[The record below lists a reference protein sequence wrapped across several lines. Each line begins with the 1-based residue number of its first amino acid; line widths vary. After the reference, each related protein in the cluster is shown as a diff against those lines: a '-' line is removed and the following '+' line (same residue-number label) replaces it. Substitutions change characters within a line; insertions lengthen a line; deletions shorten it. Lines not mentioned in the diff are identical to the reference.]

1 MDSKSH
7 QCSICKKS
15 FPRPS
20 KLQHHIAYHHEKKF
34 SFECI
39 QCGKAYSNQ
48 DHVNRHYRTVHQQEN
63 TTTKKFNCM
72 INNCTKTF
80 VNKQNLD
87 RHIRIVHKKTKLKSI
102 KCLYCFEYVESLES
116 HLIAKHNSTS
126 IDKLKCLDCSKEF
139 SSIKSLI
146 HHRIIHTD
154 HPLAF
159 AHFIRLVK
167 GWVTTFEDHERRE
180 VDVQWTMNRLLDE
193 IDRKQVFKCDLCD
206 RIFRSLFQLDQHR
219 NSKIHQGEFICEYP
233 NCGKRFLYMRNLR
246 QHFKI
251 HHENISRL
259 SCPMNSCS
267 KTFTSQASICRHL
280 SKCHSP
286 NDIIEQINT
295 KQKQNHHRQSNIQSL
310 LSGFNSRKLNQENEI
325 SKQMKNLLKLLLTED
340 NLVQIPDENM
350 DTSINE
356 NSFDQHLLNG
366 YNDIGL
372 VEL

>member
-15 FPRPS
+15 FSRPS

-39 QCGKAYSNQ
+39 QCGKPYSNQ

-63 TTTKKFNCM
+63 ITTKKFNCM

-80 VNKQNLD
+80 ANKQNLD
-87 RHIRIVHKKTKLKSI
+87 RHIRIAHKKSKLKSI

-116 HLIAKHNSTS
+116 HLILKHNSTS

-154 HPLAF
+154 HPLAL
-159 AHFIRLVK
+159 RVLY
-167 GWVTTFEDHERRE
+167 DERRE
-180 VDVQWTMNRLLDE
+180 LDVQWTMNRLLDE
-193 IDRKQVFKCDLCD
+193 IERQQVFKCDLCN

-219 NSKIHQGEFICEYP
+219 NSKIHQDEFICQYP

-246 QHFKI
+246 HHAKI

-259 SCPMNSCS
+259 PCPMNSCS
-267 KTFTSQASICRHL
+267 KTFTCQASICRHL
-280 SKCHSP
+280 SKCHSS

-295 KQKQNHHRQSNIQSL
+295 KQKQIHRRQSNIQSL

-325 SKQMKNLLKLLLTED
+325 SKQMKHLLKLLLTDD
-340 NLVQIPDENM
+340 NLVNIPDENM
-350 DTSINE
+350 DTNMNE
-356 NSFDQHLLNG
+356 NSFDQDLLNG
-366 YNDIGL
+366 YHDIGL

>member
-1 MDSKSH
+1 MYSKSH

-15 FPRPS
+15 FSRPS
-20 KLQHHIAYHHEKKF
+20 KLQYHIAYHHEKKF

-39 QCGKAYSNQ
+39 QCGKPYSNQ

-63 TTTKKFNCM
+63 TTTKKFNC
-72 INNCTKTF
+72 IIDNCTKTF

-87 RHIRIVHKKTKLKSI
+87 RHIRIAHKKTKLKPI
-102 KCLYCFEYVESLES
+102 KCLYCFDYVESLES
-116 HLIAKHNSTS
+116 HLIVKHNSTS

-146 HHRIIHTD
+146 HHRIVHTD

-159 AHFIRLVK
+159 ARYIRLVK
-167 GWVTTFEDHERRE
+167 DERRE
-180 VDVQWTMNRLLDE
+180 LDVQWTMNRLLDE
-193 IDRKQVFKCDLCD
+193 IERKQVFKCDLCD

-219 NSKIHQGEFICEYP
+219 NSKIHQDEFICQHP

-246 QHFKI
+246 HHIKI

-267 KTFTSQASICRHL
+267 KTFTCQASICRHL
-280 SKCHSP
+280 SKCHSS
-286 NDIIEQINT
+286 NDIIEQINIR
-295 KQKQNHHRQSNIQSL
+295 QKQSHHRKSNIQSL

-325 SKQMKNLLKLLLTED
+325 SKQMKYLLKLLLTED
-340 NLVQIPDENM
+340 NRVQIPDENM
-350 DTSINE
+350 DITIND
-356 NSFDQHLLNG
+356 NSFDQDLLNG
-366 YNDIGL
+366 YRDIGL